1 MIGRKNLE
9 TDRMRCSVVK
19 SLVQLDFFSWGG
31 GGVES
36 SKSGSYCHLA
46 KVFNSATV
54 VCHPPLTKSTVT
66 HFKFII
72 TFSRWLI
79 ASCGQTRTTCTIIN
93 HIPIHC
99 QNSPLTSMSTQ
110 HQNNQHPTHNKDDAP
125 LQQPP
130 IFLHL
135 NGGCLHL
142 FLHLNG
148 GCLHQMQ
155 PENDASQGGK
165 KISPTNL
172 KVCSSLLLFR
182 CTVSIIHPFAD
193 VTCDL
198 RCDVSYS
205 FTYVHPFGVTSVHAH

>member
-1 MIGRKNLE
+1 
-9 TDRMRCSVVK
+9 
-19 SLVQLDFFSWGG
+19 
-31 GGVES
+31 
-36 SKSGSYCHLA
+36 
-46 KVFNSATV
+46 
-54 VCHPPLTKSTVT
+54 
-66 HFKFII
+66 
-72 TFSRWLI
+72 
-79 ASCGQTRTTCTIIN
+79 
-93 HIPIHC
+93 
-99 QNSPLTSMSTQ
+99 MSTQ

-182 CTVSIIHPFAD
+182 CTVSNIHPFAD

-205 FTYVHPFGVTSVHAH
+205 DYVRTSVWCDLRSRTLIQYCTRTSRSTKYCTVQQSY